1 MIKQKNSS
9 LAWVQ
14 VFNLNYWEKKMK
26 KFFLV
31 IFLFLSLTGN
41 VFAELKIGFVKVDQI
56 LKDAPQAE
64 ESNKKLE
71 SEFKT
76 RTEKLKKQISDLNS
90 QEKDY
95 QKNSLTMDDKQKEK
109 SQKKLTQNRIDI
121 QRSEREL
128 REDIDLR
135 RREEIAKLQNKVTQ
149 VIQTLAEREKFDL
162 ILYTG
167 VAYASDKIDVTPLIL
182 KELGNLK

>member
-1 MIKQKNSS
+1 
-9 LAWVQ
+9 
-14 VFNLNYWEKKMK
+14 MK
-26 KFFLV
+26 RFFLV
-31 IFLFLSLTGN
+31 VFLFLSFSGN

-56 LKDAPQAE
+56 LKDAPQAA

-76 RTEKLKKQISDLNS
+76 RTEKLKKQISDLNES
-90 QEKDY
+90 EKDY
-95 QKNSLTMDDKQKEK
+95 KKNSLTMSDSEKEK
-109 SQKKLTQNRIDI
+109 NQKKLQQTRIDI

-135 RREEIAKLQNKVTQ
+135 RREEITKLQNKVTK
-149 VIQTLAEREKFDL
+149 VIEILAEKEKFDL

-167 VAYASDKIDVTPLIL
+167 VAYSSNKIDITPLIL